1 MSADDY
7 NVESTGNLGL
17 TAAELVS
24 GGNEF
29 MFTPTTTGLDR
40 DEKLFTST
48 VTRPTH
54 WVDMVHDQ
62 ESLRA
67 NLNLHCQERLDN
79 MNPKRSGES
88 NPLADATS
96 YDCKGPGNVKRPR
109 KTLAFR
115 RDKTGSLLRMPNF
128 VPCKC
133 CPLFTSS
140 PAPENER

>member
-7 NVESTGNLGL
+7 NVESTAGGNLGL

-29 MFTPTTTGLDR
+29 MFTPNTTGLDR

-67 NLNLHCQERLDN
+67 DLNLRSQERLVN
-79 MNPKRSGES
+79 MNPQRSGES
-88 NPLADATS
+88 T
-96 YDCKGPGNVKRPR
+96 
-109 KTLAFR
+109 
-115 RDKTGSLLRMPNF
+115 
-128 VPCKC
+128 
-133 CPLFTSS
+133 
-140 PAPENER
+140 

>member
-48 VTRPTH
+48 VTRPAH
-54 WVDMVHDQ
+54 WVDLVHEQ
-62 ESLRA
+62 ESLRT
-67 NLNLHCQERLDN
+67 NLDLRGQERLDN

-88 NPLADATS
+88 IPPADATS
-96 YDCKGPGNVKRPR
+96 YDCKRPGNVKRPR
-109 KTLAFR
+109 NAF
-115 RDKTGSLLRMPNF
+115 GFQS
-128 VPCKC
+128 
-133 CPLFTSS
+133 
-140 PAPENER
+140 